1 MLTPSATASMMME
14 VYRSFGTT
22 THVPAMV
29 EPLMNKGATAV
40 LLPGLAELLDVL
52 PAATATTATPA
63 TTSSASSVSAATA
76 ATAAL
81 RRGEIHRATKETSI
95 DVVFNIDGTGTTNI
109 STGIGF
115 FDHML
120 DA

>member
-52 PAATATTATPA
+52 PAATATSV
-63 TTSSASSVSAATA
+63 TTSSSSSASA

>member
-52 PAATATTATPA
+52 PAATATTAT
-63 TTSSASSVSAATA
+63 TASSSSATA

>member
-1 MLTPSATASMMME
+1 MME

-29 EPLMNKGATAV
+29 EPLMSKGATAV

-52 PAATATTATPA
+52 PAATATTAT
-63 TTSSASSVSAATA
+63 TSSSSSASA